1 MGVDIDTFRSS
12 SLVCLV
18 TPWMDLG
25 TLRAFTSSALFLPE
39 TDTYRIVSEGTTRLT
54 IAHTGTQLDEVAQG
68 LAYLHDEDV
77 VHGDINDVRVY
88 VRWIGLVACN

>member
-1 MGVDIDTFRSS
+1 MK
-12 SLVCLV
+12 
-18 TPWMDLG
+18 G
-25 TLRAFTSSALFLPE
+25 TA
-39 TDTYRIVSEGTTRLT
+39 RLT

>member
-39 TDTYRIVSEGTTRLT
+39 TDTYRIVSEGTARLT